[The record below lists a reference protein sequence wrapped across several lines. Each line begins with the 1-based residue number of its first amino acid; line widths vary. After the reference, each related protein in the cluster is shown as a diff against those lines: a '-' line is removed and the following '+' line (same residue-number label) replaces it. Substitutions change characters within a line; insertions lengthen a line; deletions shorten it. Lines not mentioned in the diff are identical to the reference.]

1 MKPYEHILV
10 AVDFLPGSEDIGQR
24 ATELMK
30 HYGARLSLIHVV
42 EYLPV
47 TLDNELI
54 APLSMDVEKQLVANA
69 QRQLEEYAA
78 RVGLTE
84 CRRYVEMGSAKLEI
98 LRVAEEAGVDLIV
111 VGRHGRHG
119 LARLLGSTAS
129 AVLHTASCD
138 VLAVKL
144 GV

>member
-1 MKPYEHILV
+1 
-10 AVDFLPGSEDIGQR
+10 
-24 ATELMK
+24 
-30 HYGARLSLIHVV
+30 LIHVV

-54 APLSMDVEKQLVANA
+54 APLSVDVEKQLVENA
-69 QRQLEEYAA
+69 RRQLEEYAT
-78 RVGLTE
+78 RVGLAE
-84 CRRYVEMGSAKLEI
+84 CQRRVEMGSAKLEI

-129 AVLHTASCD
+129 AVVHAASCD
-138 VLAVKL
+138 VLAVKI
-144 GV
+144 GN